1 MSVCQLY
8 LRYPC
13 CSSMNF
19 DPSPVDKYNSVNSS
33 NSGCNLKLSIVERL
47 SKEVQIVN
55 RLFLLNCYL
64 LHGNIYSETEAD
76 RDRSI

>member
-1 MSVCQLY
+1 
-8 LRYPC
+8 
-13 CSSMNF
+13 MNF

-64 LHGNIYSETEAD
+64 LHGNI
-76 RDRSI
+76 